1 MENIELGRLPLGHL
15 DPDRCAPIEFNEDSL
30 GKELRQLV
38 KDITYYKVLLVKEL
52 KEAWIDVD
60 YKGYDG

>member
-52 KEAWIDVD
+52 KEA
-60 YKGYDG
+60 